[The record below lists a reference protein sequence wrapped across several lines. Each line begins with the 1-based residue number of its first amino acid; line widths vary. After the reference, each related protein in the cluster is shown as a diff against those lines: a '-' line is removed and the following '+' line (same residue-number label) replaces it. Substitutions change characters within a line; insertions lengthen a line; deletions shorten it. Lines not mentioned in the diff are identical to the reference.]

1 MNLIKHKSLQFRSI
15 TNAAE
20 RGDPYLFAP
29 TDKSTARMIKKSG
42 TELNTQLIGLYPNP
56 AKTQVTLSTTNG
68 NKTIIIYN
76 NMGSK
81 VYNTTTTGLLTI
93 DVINWNSGMYLVEI
107 YDATTNKKEISKFII
122 E

>member
-20 RGDPYLFAP
+20 R
-29 TDKSTARMIKKSG
+29 
-42 TELNTQLIGLYPNP
+42 GLYPNP